1 MQFFGPE
8 EVAAALPWPALI
20 KSIED
25 IFVAE
30 AAVAPERTVHTVD
43 VPGRSDSMLLMK
55 PGWVVGGVIAVKVV
69 TFFPENGEL
78 DLATINAG
86 VLLFSATDGTLMGA
100 CDGNVLTAMR
110 TPAASAVA
118 AKRLARADARTL
130 LVVGTGALAP
140 MTAKA
145 HSAVRDY
152 DRIEVWGRSTDKA
165 QRVVD
170 ELSGSADIAA
180 SNIVVSNDLDASVS
194 EADVISCVTGATSP
208 LVKGA
213 LLKEGAHLDLIGSF
227 TPEMRESDDDAVRRA
242 SVWVDTIAD
251 GSLAGDIAQ
260 PLQSGLLSLDDIQ
273 GDLAQLV
280 AETCP
285 VRDNDVEITLF
296 KSAGTALEDV
306 AAAKLVFGA

>member
-1 MQFFGPE
+1 MRFFGPE
-8 EVAAALPWPALI
+8 EVAAALPWAALI
-20 KSIED
+20 SSIED
-25 IFVAE
+25 IFVADN
-30 AAVAPERTVHTVD
+30 AVAPERTVHPVE
-43 VPGRSDSMLLMK
+43 VPGRVDSALLLK
-55 PGWVVGGVIAVKVV
+55 PGWLVGDVIAVKVV

-78 DLATINAG
+78 DMATINAG
-86 VLLFSATDGTLMGA
+86 VLLFSAVNGTLLGA

-118 AKRLARADARTL
+118 AKRLARAEAKTL

-152 DRIEVWGRSTDKA
+152 DRIEVWGRSAEKA
-165 QRVVD
+165 QLVVD
-170 ELSGSADIAA
+170 SLLGATDLGGAEVVASG
-180 SNIVVSNDLDASVS
+180 DLDASVTA
-194 EADVISCVTGATSP
+194 ADVITCVTGATSP

-213 LLKEGAHLDLIGSF
+213 LVKEGAHIDLIGSF
-227 TPEMRESDDDAVRRA
+227 TPTMRETDDETIRR
-242 SVWVDTIAD
+242 SRVWVDTIAD

-260 PLQSGLLSLDDIQ
+260 PLASGILSLDDIQ

-280 AETCP
+280 AGTCP
-285 VRDNDVEITLF
+285 TRNDETEITLF

-306 AAAKLVFGA
+306 AAAKLVFG